1 MLPSRDRESEAFASG
16 RPPRSVL
23 RGIRWGI
30 WVRCQSEHLVGADQ
44 HLPSVGQSNCLFVLA
59 THRKAL
65 CVGSIMSHECSNWKL
80 TPLPVSCSPQIVESL
95 LAVWSDQ
102 VAVGGVGA
110 ACRWVTSTVRSP
122 TFVMGLQASE
132 RSRIVAFSWRPVPS
146 APRCCMSSLVHLPGA
161 WVGTSV
167 PLHSWVWA
175 QRYTTPEPSRKRCLV
190 MPVLPLHFPNF
201 LKSVVLTSSP
211 RPISQHVFLKI
222 PC

>member
-1 MLPSRDRESEAFASG
+1 MQFDSPVESKVCIVESKKMLPSRDRESEAFASG

-59 THRKAL
+59 AHRKAL

-102 VAVGGVGA
+102 VASAALVPLVGG
-110 ACRWVTSTVRSP
+110 SP
-122 TFVMGLQASE
+122 A
-132 RSRIVAFSWRPVPS
+132 PC
-146 APRCCMSSLVHLPGA
+146 APR
-161 WVGTSV
+161 
-167 PLHSWVWA
+167 
-175 QRYTTPEPSRKRCLV
+175 PS
-190 MPVLPLHFPNF
+190 
-201 LKSVVLTSSP
+201 
-211 RPISQHVFLKI
+211 
-222 PC
+222 